1 MELPMTL
8 PQLVGLVLAVVACGW
23 DLRTRRIPQ
32 VLTLGGA
39 TAGLLF
45 HVGNGGWSG
54 GAWSLAGWGVGIAVF
69 LLPFALGGLGAGDV
83 KLLGALGAWLGPTDA
98 LWLGLYTGV
107 AGAILA
113 LIVSLVSGYLPVAL
127 SNVRLLLTHW
137 SVNGVKPLAELT
149 LEHGRGPRLAYA
161 VPILAGTMVT
171 LWLR

>member
-1 MELPMTL
+1 MSAAQVM
-8 PQLVGLVLAVVACGW
+8 GLCLAAVACGC

-39 TAGLLF
+39 TAALIF
-45 HVGNGGWSG
+45 HLASGGWSA
-54 GAWSLAGWGVGIAVF
+54 GAWSLAGWGVGIAIF
-69 LLPFALGGLGAGDV
+69 LVPFALGGLGAGDV

-113 LIVSLVSGYLPVAL
+113 VVVSLVSGYLPQAL
-127 SNVRLLLTHW
+127 VNIRLLLTHW
-137 SVNGVKPLAELT
+137 RVNGVKPLPTLT
-149 LEHGRGPRLAYA
+149 LEHARGPRLAYA

-171 LWLR
+171 LWMR

>member
-1 MELPMTL
+1 MTAA
-8 PQLVGLVLAVVACGW
+8 QLIGLALAAVACGC

-32 VLTLGGA
+32 ILTLGGA

-45 HVGNGGWSG
+45 HVVTGGWSA
-54 GAWSLAGWGVGIAVF
+54 GAWSLAGWGVGIAIF
-69 LLPFALGGLGAGDV
+69 LVPFALGGLGAGDV
-83 KLLGALGAWLGPTDA
+83 KLLGALGAWLGPADA

-113 LIVSLVSGYLPVAL
+113 VLVSLVNGYLPVAI
-127 SNVRLLLTHW
+127 SNLRLLLTHW
-137 SVNGVKPLAELT
+137 RVNGVKPLAELT